1 MTQIGSADQILRVNH
16 AGERGAICI
25 YRGQLLVSR
34 ILHPSCVEPLADML
48 SHEQRHF
55 LVFDTILKARGLRH
69 CHALFFWATG
79 GWLLGISTA
88 MLGKRAIWAC
98 TAAIESTVNGHLEHQ
113 LEFLGPRD
121 PEVLAAVESIRVDE
135 QAHEHHA
142 RESGG
147 DAGGVY
153 IVLRFAIK
161 GATSLAI
168 WLSTRL

>member
-1 MTQIGSADQILRVNH
+1 MA
-16 AGERGAICI
+16 A
-25 YRGQLLVSR
+25 
-34 ILHPSCVEPLADML
+34 
-48 SHEQRHF
+48 
-55 LVFDTILKARGLRH
+55 
-69 CHALFFWATG
+69 
-79 GWLLGISTA
+79 GISTA